1 MFFKKEILRK
11 IITKTAQNTSIKINK
26 YNFLYFDSYIT
37 YKSQTRMNRGKFISV
52 FDSQL
57 SLVSWK

>member
-57 SLVSWK
+57 SLVSRK